1 MKIRRK
7 HREGAEVETSAMN
20 DIMFFLLLFF
30 LIVSTLANP
39 NVIQISLPKA
49 SKTESVVET
58 KVVNV
63 SVDEQSD
70 IWIDANKLVPVGTE
84 TKYEMLTSEL
94 QKLKNVYEPAVEGAD
109 ESAQSESKL
118 VVVLLLYY
126 GLKVQE
132 MVDVMQI
139 GADMG
144 IKMVLATE
152 KGKK

>member
-1 MKIRRK
+1 MKIRRR
-7 HREGAEVETSAMN
+7 HREGAEVDTSAMN

-39 NVIQISLPKA
+39 NVIQILLPKA

-63 SVDEQSD
+63 SVDENSD
-70 IWIDANKLVPVGTE
+70 IWLDARQLNPVAE
-84 TKYEMLTSEL
+84 LTKYDVLRGEL
-94 QKLKNVYEPAVEGAD
+94 ESLKNKYQPDAEGD
-109 ESAQSESKL
+109 EALQATSKL
-118 VVVLLLYY
+118 VVVLRLFY

-139 GADMG
+139 GADLG

-152 KGKK
+152 KSN

>member
-7 HREGAEVETSAMN
+7 HREAAEVETSAMN

-39 NVIQISLPKA
+39 NVIQILLPKA

-63 SVDEQSD
+63 SVDENAD
-70 IWIDANKLVPVGTE
+70 IWIVAKLLNPAADL
-84 TKYEMLTSEL
+84 TKYDVLKEEL
-94 QKLKNVYEPAVEGAD
+94 QTLKDIYQPNAKGD
-109 ESAQSESKL
+109 EAEQASSKL
-118 VVVLLLYY
+118 VVVLRLYF

-139 GADMG
+139 GADLG

-152 KGKK
+152 KSNG

>member
-39 NVIQISLPKA
+39 NVIQILLPKA

-70 IWIDANKLVPVGTE
+70 IWIDANRLVPTGAE

-94 QKLKNVYEPAVEGAD
+94 QKLKNVYEPVVEGAD

-118 VVVLLLYY
+118 VVVLRLYY

>member
-1 MKIRRK
+1 MRIRRK

-39 NVIQISLPKA
+39 NVIQILLPKA

-63 SVDEQSD
+63 SVDENAD
-70 IWIDANKLVPVGTE
+70 IWLDAKQLIPAEG
-84 TKYEMLTSEL
+84 TKYDVLRDEL
-94 QKLKNVYEPAVEGAD
+94 QGLKDIYQPDAEGD
-109 ESAQSESKL
+109 EAEQAKSKL
-118 VVVLLLYY
+118 VVVLRLYY
-126 GLKVQE
+126 GLQVQA

-139 GADMG
+139 GADLG

-152 KGKK
+152 KSNG

>member
-1 MKIRRK
+1 MKIRRRHK
-7 HREGAEVETSAMN
+7 EGAEVETAAMN

-39 NVIQISLPKA
+39 NVIKILLPKA

-63 SVDEQSD
+63 SVDDNAD
-70 IWIDANKLVPVGTE
+70 IWIDSRKLNASAASTKFDLLKQE
-84 TKYEMLTSEL
+84 LQLLKEKYEPETGNDATGNS
-94 QKLKNVYEPAVEGAD
+94 D
-109 ESAQSESKL
+109 SKL
-118 VVVLLLYY
+118 VVVLRLFY

-139 GADMG
+139 GADLG
-144 IKMVLATE
+144 IKMVLATD
-152 KGKK
+152 KSKS